1 MFIPVE
7 EIINKYEQARPGS
20 EKNSLPSCS
29 LFSSSYLN
37 LPFEKKRVCLFEN
50 NYRTTLNY
58 NTFTCF
64 SCGQKDLL
72 HKERP

>member
-37 LPFEKKRVCLFEN
+37 LPFENKGFVYL
-50 NYRTTLNY
+50 RTIIGPL
-58 NTFTCF
+58 
-64 SCGQKDLL
+64 
-72 HKERP
+72 